1 MTPEEMY
8 EKSKD
13 FREYID
19 RFINKNPEYTKEDA
33 FKHWIILN
41 EVMHIYKGDE

>member
-8 EKSKD
+8 EKPTD

-19 RFINKNPEYTKEDA
+19 RFCKEYDCTKEDA
-33 FKHWIILN
+33 FKHKVIKEEIVL
-41 EVMHIYKGDE
+41 IYKEDE